1 MTVQPRLT
9 MCTTVFKL
17 VWGLALLCYKRKV
30 FFSGLT
36 VEIQAFSLVNIAM

>member
-1 MTVQPRLT
+1 
-9 MCTTVFKL
+9 MCSMVFKL
-17 VWGLALLCYKRKV
+17 VWGLVLSCYKRKV